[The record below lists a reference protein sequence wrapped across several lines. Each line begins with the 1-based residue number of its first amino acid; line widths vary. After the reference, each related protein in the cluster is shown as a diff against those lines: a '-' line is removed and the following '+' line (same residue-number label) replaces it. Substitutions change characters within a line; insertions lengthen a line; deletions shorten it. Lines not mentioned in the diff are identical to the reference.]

1 MKSYNE
7 LKTDMEDIQEQ
18 ILVAKKNEPA
28 SAIKE
33 VNRLCR
39 EFGFIA
45 GMDACGFIG

>member
-1 MKSYNE
+1 
-7 LKTDMEDIQEQ
+7 MEDIQEQ

-45 GMDACGFIG
+45 GMDLVGSLAETRKKK